1 VNAEGFFE
9 FQERVKS
16 ARSSA
21 KGSKSRKAAEGKTPA
36 VPAPES
42 VLTVSQL
49 TAKVDKGIKSAL
61 PGTVFVRGE
70 VSNAR
75 GRLASGHLYFTLKD
89 STACLNCVMWR
100 DAAARVKFDVQD
112 GVELIATG
120 NVSVYAPQGKYQLQ
134 VTSLQPV
141 GRGALEL
148 ALRQLQAKLAA
159 ERLFDAERK
168 KTIPAYPLRI
178 AMITSRSTAAL
189 QDMLKVLRRYRWLKL
204 MLYHVPVQGEGSGEK
219 IAAAIADLNRRA
231 ADIGGADVILLARG
245 GGSLEDLWAFNEE
258 IVARAVADSRIPI
271 VTGIGHEIDT
281 SIADLVADHHAHT
294 PTEAAQFV
302 VKQWA
307 NVSDALGFSRTRLN
321 RGLRQILQDFRQ
333 RLIAIERHEVFR
345 RPMDRIQQLRQLLDD
360 RQNTATLAIGH
371 RLRRSLE
378 RLNSAGARL
387 EKQHPRH
394 LAAIGRERLFAMQS
408 RLQRAFSGSLRMRAA
423 KLDDLDHQL
432 RALSPQA
439 VLKRG
444 YTITTLKKSGA
455 ILRSS
460 AKLSPGDRLLTR
472 FADGQAESIV
482 EDSKQLPL
490 FE

>member
-1 VNAEGFFE
+1 VSAEGFFE
-9 FQERVKS
+9 FQQRIKTGQ
-16 ARSSA
+16 RQA
-21 KGSKSRKAAEGKTPA
+21 KTTKSRKIAATPA
-36 VPAPES
+36 IPSPES

-49 TAKVDKGIKSAL
+49 TAQVDKGIKTAL
-61 PGTVFVRGE
+61 PGTIFVRGE

-75 GRLASGHLYFTLKD
+75 GRQASGHLYFTLKD

-100 DAAARVKFDVQD
+100 DAAARVKFDVED

-134 VTSLQPV
+134 VSSLQPV

-148 ALRQLQAKLAA
+148 AFRQLQAKLAA
-159 ERLFDAERK
+159 EGLFKPERK
-168 KTIPAYPLRI
+168 KPIPAYPLRV

-189 QDMLKVLRRYRWLKL
+189 QDMLKVLRRYSWLKL
-204 MLYHVPVQGEGSGEK
+204 MLYHVPVQGEGSAGK
-219 IAAAIADLNRRA
+219 IAAAITHLNRRSIDVGGV
-231 ADIGGADVILLARG
+231 DIILLARG

-258 IVARAVADSRIPI
+258 TVARSVAESRIPI

-302 VKQWA
+302 LKQWTNA
-307 NVSDALGFSRTRLN
+307 ADQLGFSRTRLN

-333 RLIAIERHEVFR
+333 RLLAIERHEVFR

-360 RQNTATLAIGH
+360 RQNTATLAISH
-371 RLRRSLE
+371 RLRRSLQ
-378 RLNSAGARL
+378 RLSALDARL
-387 EKQHPRH
+387 EKRHPRH
-394 LAAIGRERLFAMQS
+394 QAAIGRERLAAMRS
-408 RLQRAFSGSLRMRAA
+408 RLQRAFAGSLRMRGA
-423 KLDDLDHQL
+423 KLDDLDHQF

-439 VLKRG
+439 VLRRG

-455 ILRSS
+455 ILRS
-460 AKLSPGDRLLTR
+460 AANLSPGDRLLTR
-472 FADGQAESIV
+472 FADGQTESV
-482 EDSKQLPL
+482 VQDSKQLPL